1 MSSQAP
7 DTSFPPGPSA
17 KIVNGHVE
25 IHFSEEKGWGQPQ
38 FVKDPY
44 LRIHGLSPS
53 LNYGQQAYEGMKA
66 IRDIRG
72 HIRVFRPEHHGLRLG
87 RSAAFI
93 SIPQVP
99 VDLFCEAVN
108 LVVSQNAEFVPP
120 YGSGATMYI
129 RPVVIG
135 LSSMLAPAPPKDY
148 LFYIYVQPIA
158 PYQGITALDAVFLEE
173 YDRAAPKGTGAVKL
187 GGNYAPL
194 MRWTDLA
201 KREGYGLILHLDS
214 KTNSRIEEFSTSG
227 FVGIKDQADGQ
238 IVLVTSNSPN
248 VIASTTAES
257 VMQIARNLGWKI
269 SYSELSDFREVFAAG
284 TAAGL
289 VPVRS
294 ITRKS
299 TGEKFTFDSGDGE
312 GGPDCLRLREKLT
325 AILQGDEADIYDWCR
340 VVTQDK
346 D

>member
-1 MSSQAP
+1 MPQA
-7 DTSFPPGPSA
+7 
-17 KIVNGHVE
+17 V
-25 IHFSEEKGWGQPQ
+25 
-38 FVKDPY
+38 
-44 LRIHGLSPS
+44 
-53 LNYGQQAYEGMKA
+53 
-66 IRDIRG
+66 RDARG
-72 HIRVFRPEHHGLRLG
+72 DIRVFRPEHHGLRLG

-99 VDLFCEAVN
+99 VDLFCKAIN
-108 LVVSQNAEFVPP
+108 LAVSQNAEFVPP
-120 YGSGATMYI
+120 YGSGGTMYI
-129 RPVVIG
+129 RPVIIG
-135 LSSMLAPAPPKDY
+135 LSSMLAPAPPKNY

-158 PYQGITALDAVFLEE
+158 PYQGVMALDAVFLEE

-201 KREGYGLILHLDS
+201 KKEGYGLIIHLDS
-214 KTNSRIEEFSTSG
+214 KTNSQIEEFSTSG
-227 FVGIKDQADGQ
+227 FIGIKDQTGDQ
-238 IVLVTSNSPN
+238 TVLVTSNSPN

-257 VMQIARNLGWKI
+257 VMHIARSLGWKVERREVSSPRNLDRGSKPQFI
-269 SYSELSDFREVFAAG
+269 LELTYYDTANNYQIFYSELYDFREVIAAG

-299 TGEKFTFDSGDGE
+299 TGEKFLFESGNGE
-312 GGPDCLRLREKLT
+312 GGPDCLRLRAKLI
-325 AILQGDEADIYDWCR
+325 AILQGDEADIFDWCQ
-340 VVTQDK
+340 VVKQDK

>member
-1 MSSQAP
+1 MA
-7 DTSFPPGPSA
+7 
-17 KIVNGHVE
+17 
-25 IHFSEEKGWGQPQ
+25 
-38 FVKDPY
+38 
-44 LRIHGLSPS
+44 R
-53 LNYGQQAYEGMKA
+53 A

-72 HIRVFRPEHHGLRLG
+72 HTRVFHPEHHGLRFV

-108 LVVSQNAEFVPP
+108 LVDSQNAEFVPP

-135 LSSMLAPAPPKDY
+135 LSSMPAPAPPKDY

-158 PYQGITALDAVFLEE
+158 PYQGITAMDAVFLEE
-173 YDRAAPKGTGAVKL
+173 YDRAAPKGTGAVKP

-194 MRWTDLA
+194 MRWTDLT
-201 KREGYGLILHLDS
+201 KKEGYGLILHLDS
-214 KTNSRIEEFSTSG
+214 KTNSWIEEFSTSG

-257 VMQIARNLGWKI
+257 VMQIARSLEWKVERREASSWSTPDHI
-269 SYSELSDFREVFAAG
+269 LYSELSDFREVFAAG
-284 TAAGL
+284 TTAGL

-299 TGEKFTFDSGDGE
+299 TGEEFTFDSGNGE
-312 GGPDCLRLREKLT
+312 GRPDCLRLREKLT

-340 VVTQDK
+340 VVAQDK
-346 D
+346 DCEPRL